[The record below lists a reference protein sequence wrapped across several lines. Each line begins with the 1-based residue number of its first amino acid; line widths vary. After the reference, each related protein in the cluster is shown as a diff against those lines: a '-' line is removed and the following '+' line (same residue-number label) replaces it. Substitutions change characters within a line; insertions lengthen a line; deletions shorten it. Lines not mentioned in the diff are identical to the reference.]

1 MPPPSATLAV
11 ESSHMAAATRR
22 RSWVGSSTLVLV
34 GILLV
39 AVNLRAAIT
48 SLGALLEEVRGGLH
62 VSGALAGVITTLPAV
77 AFAAFGGLTPW
88 LTRRFPAARLLAGT
102 MVLLAVGQ
110 ALRVATDSSAI
121 FIATSVLALG
131 GIAVANVLLPGLV
144 KQHFPDRVGLVTGVY
159 TMSMIAGASLA
170 AATAVPIAHAA
181 GTWRAGLGV
190 WALLAVVATLPW
202 VPGALRRTT
211 AARAITTAAEPGDG
225 GRARIT
231 PARTRLGWALA
242 LYFGTQ
248 SLSGYALMGW
258 LAQLFRDAG
267 YSPATAGLLLA
278 AVTAIGIPVALLMP
292 TIASR
297 RANMR
302 PLVLA
307 LSAAMAVGYLG
318 LAVAPH
324 TGAVFWVVASALGQ
338 GAFPLAL
345 TMIGMRA
352 RTSRGTVALSAFAQ
366 STGYVIGALGPLVV
380 GLLYEASAGWWL
392 PIGFLLAALAVQT
405 AAGLAAARPRF
416 VEDAV
421 GRQSA
426 ETGCDA
432 SSPATA
438 SATVG

>member
-1 MPPPSATLAV
+1 
-11 ESSHMAAATRR
+11 
-22 RSWVGSSTLVLV
+22 VLV

-62 VSGALAGVITTLPAV
+62 LSGALAGVITTVPAV
-77 AFAAFGGLTPW
+77 AFAAFGVLTPW
-88 LTRRFPAARLLAGT
+88 LTRRFPPARVLAGT
-102 MVLLAVGQ
+102 MVLLAGGQ
-110 ALRVATDSSAI
+110 ALRVATDSPAI

-144 KQHFPDRVGLVTGVY
+144 KQHFPDRVGLVTGAY

-170 AATAVPIAHAA
+170 AATAVPITHAA
-181 GTWRAGLGV
+181 GTRRAGLGV
-190 WALLAVVATLPW
+190 WALLAVVAILPW
-202 VPGALRRTT
+202 LPEALRRT
-211 AARAITTAAEPGDG
+211 AAGRATTTAAEPGG
-225 GRARIT
+225 ARPRIR
-231 PARTRLGWALA
+231 PARTRVGWALV

-278 AVTAIGIPVALLMP
+278 AVTAIGVPVALVMP
-292 TIASR
+292 AVAVR
-297 RANMR
+297 RANLGG
-302 PLVLA
+302 LVLG
-307 LSAAMAVGYLG
+307 LSAAMAVGYVG

-324 TGAVFWVVASALGQ
+324 AGAVLWVVASALGQ

-352 RTSRGTVALSAFAQ
+352 RTSHGTVVLSAFAQ
-366 STGYVIGALGPLVV
+366 SAGYLIGALGPLLV
-380 GLLYEASAGWWL
+380 GMLYEASGGWRL
-392 PIGFLLAALAVQT
+392 PIGFLVAALAVQT

-416 VEDAV
+416 VEDGV
-421 GRQSA
+421 
-426 ETGCDA
+426 
-432 SSPATA
+432 
-438 SATVG
+438 